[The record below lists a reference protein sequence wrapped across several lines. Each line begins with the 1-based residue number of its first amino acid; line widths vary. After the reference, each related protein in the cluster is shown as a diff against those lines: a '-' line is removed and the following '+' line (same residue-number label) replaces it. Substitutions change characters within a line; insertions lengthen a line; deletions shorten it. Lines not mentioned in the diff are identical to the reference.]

1 MMMIG
6 AMDAIR
12 SNMVSGERNIREASQ
27 HLNEAL
33 IHFGSP
39 ENMSTSHD
47 SGILD
52 HLAGYMLYLSTPQP
66 LHSGLA
72 SIQAMSMVFAYQ
84 NDLV

>member
-1 MMMIG
+1 MPFIC
-6 AMDAIR
+6 
-12 SNMVSGERNIREASQ
+12 NVVSSERNIREASQ
-27 HLNEAL
+27 HSNEAL

-39 ENMSTSHD
+39 ENMCTSHD

-52 HLAGYMLYLSTPQP
+52 HLTGYMLYLSTPQP

-72 SIQAMSMVFAYQ
+72 SFQAMSMVFAYP